1 LFCVSGIAV
10 INSFLSCRQC
20 FTVLKRVTTPVI
32 YVQYCMGQ
40 QVCLINPKNVK
51 QKVAVGIVS
60 GFGRID
66 KFHFN
71 TIPESWLKVD
81 VKEVVSPNADL
92 MYPNENA
99 NQHLLKDV
107 VGGNTVWDVKF
118 IRRA

>member
-107 VGGNTVWDVKF
+107 VGGNTVWDEKF